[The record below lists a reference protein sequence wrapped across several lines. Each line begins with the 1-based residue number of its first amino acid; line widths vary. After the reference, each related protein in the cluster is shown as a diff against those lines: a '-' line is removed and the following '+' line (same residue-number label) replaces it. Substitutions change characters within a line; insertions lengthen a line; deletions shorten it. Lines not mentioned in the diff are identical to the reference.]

1 MKAFVI
7 ALLGAESTGKTDLAQ
22 ALCQRIEADT
32 GLSCQWVPEALRAWC
47 ETAQRTPLPHE
58 QAAIAQAQH
67 ASIEGACQQADVV
80 VCDTTGLMTSVYS
93 QWFFQD
99 NSLEAVC
106 AQWHRQHVDVT
117 LLSALDLPWVPDG
130 IQRDGAH
137 VRLPVDDVLRQA
149 LSRQNISWSLVTG
162 LGQARIQTAVNA
174 VAAGLRS
181 RAPAHAG
188 LLTRLMERDAG
199 AAGRA
204 GRAWRCEHCDVPE
217 CEHQMLQSVRSR

>member
-22 ALCQRIEADT
+22 ALCQRIPTET
-32 GLSCQWVPEALRAWC
+32 GLKCQWVPEALRAWC
-47 ETAQRTPLPHE
+47 EAAQRTPLPHE

-67 ASIEGACQQADVV
+67 ASIEAASQHAEVV

-99 NSLEAVC
+99 SSLEAAC

-117 LLSALDLPWVPDG
+117 LLSALDLPWIPDG

-137 VRLPVDDVLRQA
+137 VRVPVDDALRQA
-149 LSRQNISWSLVTG
+149 LSRQHIPWSLVAGLEQARVQAAMDAVATG
-162 LGQARIQTAVNA
+162 LRV
-174 VAAGLRS
+174 RS
-181 RAPAHAG
+181 APRAG
-188 LLTRLMERDAG
+188 LLTRLIERDAG
-199 AAGRA
+199 AE

-217 CEHQMLQSVRSR
+217 CEHRMLQQARGR